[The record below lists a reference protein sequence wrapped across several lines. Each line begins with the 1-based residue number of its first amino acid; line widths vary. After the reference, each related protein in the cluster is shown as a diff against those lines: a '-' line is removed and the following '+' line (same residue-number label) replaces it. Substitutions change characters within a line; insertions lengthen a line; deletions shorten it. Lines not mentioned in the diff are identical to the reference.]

1 VAGLKCDAKDEYG
14 TWYKAK
20 VVKVKADQSQ
30 ALIHYLGWSS
40 KHDEWASIQPLDED
54 KLARFCTH
62 TAPKMKGPPVPTAT
76 DAAADASAASA
87 ADASDADTAQPAAA
101 AAAAA
106 AAPAPAPAPA
116 SAAGMEVEQTPAA
129 ADAAGA
135 ARGSIDHSPS
145 IEKRLFQE
153 SPVAAGTAA
162 EAVAPEA
169 QELAAA
175 EAQGGQGAAK
185 RPKPSP

>member
-1 VAGLKCDAKDEYG
+1 MAGLKCDAKDEYG

-62 TAPKMKGPPVPTAT
+62 TAPKKKGPPVPTAT

-101 AAAAA
+101 ATA
-106 AAPAPAPAPA
+106 APA

-129 ADAAGA
+129 AD
-135 ARGSIDHSPS
+135 RGSIDHSPS

-175 EAQGGQGAAK
+175 EAQGSQGPAK